1 MSRISPSIFAA
12 SAAAILATLGCDA
25 ADSDRDARHKLNQAY
40 AYRAANSG
48 EREHVALADEVAA
61 ISSSSDATL
70 ALANELVG
78 DVSVEMAGAT
88 ISGHGR
94 EPEPGLGALQT
105 RAIVLAEH
113 ANRLASALA
122 LGRGYIDTEQKKDPQ
137 LVLDE
142 VEKVLGQMQANQPWA
157 PGGLNDAQLPG
168 LEEAQTRIDALNAQL
183 EQLNGQIAKL
193 EEQRAQM
200 LAQASDI
207 DQQSDREQGQ
217 QSVDTYRKA
226 ADLRSEAAEVSAGV
240 HKLEA
245 QARQATAELQEAT
258 ALRDALQQGIATLQ
272 QQQENIRQRWGD
284 VQTQIGALQQAGQE
298 TYSGQ
303 TGTQASVE
311 LIGQELAATL
321 TELSKLNDQATGLL
335 EKASA
340 AYSTA
345 ADKAAKANQQR
356 DPLFGEAYGEAF
368 NAGRINLSRASA
380 LRQLGA
386 VHAATASVYAGL
398 HRLQQTLAE
407 ANQQLP
413 AALQEAMQKPPAEAY
428 AESITAAAAALIEAD
443 DILSGLSSGGS
454 VRGPVA
460 QTALT
465 LRGVVLSTILG
476 LHGLIETTGIAV
488 TLEGLPAAT
497 QIHERATELATA
509 AQASN
514 APLPAAPPFT
524 GPQGAAPATQPTT
537 EPATQP
543 ATEPTTQPSTEPAE
557 GETTEPAEEGAEGTE
572 DPAADDGS
580 QPNS

>member
-1 MSRISPSIFAA
+1 MSRISPP
-12 SAAAILATLGCDA
+12 ILAVSVAAVLLTLGCDP

-40 AYRAANSG
+40 ALRAANSG
-48 EREHVALADEVAA
+48 EREHVTLADEVAA
-61 ISSSSDATL
+61 TTSSDATL

-88 ISGHGR
+88 VSGHGR
-94 EPEPGLGALQT
+94 EPALGLGALQT

-122 LGRGYIDTEQKKDPQ
+122 LGRGYIETEQKKDPQ

-142 VEKVLGQMQANQPWA
+142 VAKVLGQMQAGQAWA
-157 PGGLNDAQLPG
+157 PAGLDDAQLPT
-168 LEEAQTRIDALNAQL
+168 LEEAQKRIDALNARL
-183 EQLNGQIAKL
+183 EQLNGQVAQL
-193 EEQRAQM
+193 EEQHAQM

-226 ADLRSEAAEVSAGV
+226 ADLRSEAAEISAGV
-240 HKLEA
+240 QKLEA

-258 ALRDALQQGIATLQ
+258 ALRDALQAGIAMLQ
-272 QQQENIRQRWGD
+272 QQEQNIRQRWGD
-284 VQTQIGALQQAGQE
+284 VQTQIGVLQQAGQE

-321 TELSKLNDQATGLL
+321 TELSKLNDEATGLL
-335 EKASA
+335 VKASA
-340 AYSTA
+340 AYGTA
-345 ADKAAKANQQR
+345 ADKAGGANNAR
-356 DPLFGEAYGEAF
+356 DPLFAEAYGEAF

-386 VHAATASVYAGL
+386 VHTATASVYAGL
-398 HRLQQTLAE
+398 HRLQQTLKE

-413 AALQEAMQKPPAEAY
+413 DAIQEAMQTPPAEAY

-443 DILSGLSSGGS
+443 EILSRLSSGGS

-460 QTALT
+460 QSALT
-465 LRGVVLSTILG
+465 LRGVSLSTILG

-488 TLEGLPAAT
+488 TLEGLPT
-497 QIHERATELATA
+497 PQQIREQATELAAA

-543 ATEPTTQPSTEPAE
+543 ATEPTTQPSTEPAG
-557 GETTEPAEEGAEGTE
+557 GETTEPAEEGGEGAEE
-572 DPAADDGS
+572 PAPDNGS
-580 QPNS
+580 QPHS